1 MDNTILT
8 ALIAAGSACIGALI
22 PSLFSYLGKR
32 REYKN
37 DRKAK
42 LEEIRRKEYY
52 QYIEALQNMVND
64 GNRDN
69 FLSLQ
74 VSTNRLLLFAG
85 PELSKLVNQYYNYV
99 IDKTLRMESLTL
111 EEQTKYQTDI
121 FNAMRGELGVSKK
134 DLENVSLVRAGFN

>member
-32 REYKN
+32 KEYEN
-37 DRKAK
+37 DKKAKMEDVRRKA
-42 LEEIRRKEYY
+42 YY
-52 QYIEALQNMVND
+52 EYIEALQTMINA

-69 FLSLQ
+69 FLLLQ
-74 VSTNRLLLFAG
+74 ASTNKLLLYAG
-85 PELSKLVNQYYNYV
+85 SELSGLINQYYND
-99 IDKTLRMESLTL
+99 IIQKTLQGGPLTL

-121 FNAMRGELGVSKK
+121 INEMRKELGVTKEK
-134 DLENVSLVRAGFN
+134 LDKVSIVRAGF

>member
-32 REYKN
+32 KEYEN
-37 DRKAK
+37 DKKAKMEDVRRKA
-42 LEEIRRKEYY
+42 YY
-52 QYIEALQNMVND
+52 EYIEALQTMINA

-69 FLSLQ
+69 FLLLQ
-74 VSTNRLLLFAG
+74 ASTNKLLLYAG
-85 PELSKLVNQYYNYV
+85 SELSGLINQFFND
-99 IDKTLRMESLTL
+99 IIQKTPQGGPLTL

-121 FNAMRGELGVSKK
+121 FNEMRKELGVTKEK
-134 DLENVSLVRAGFN
+134 LDKVSMVRVGF

>member
-8 ALIAAGSACIGALI
+8 ALIAAGSACLGALI

-37 DRKAK
+37 DRKTK
-42 LEEIRRKEYY
+42 LEEIRRKEYN
-52 QYIEALQNMVND
+52 QYIEALQTMVND
-64 GNRDN
+64 GNRNN

-85 PELSKLVNQYYNYV
+85 PKLSKLVNRYYSH
-99 IDKTLRMESLTL
+99 IIEKTIQGEFLTL
-111 EEQTKYQTDI
+111 AEQTKYQTDI
-121 FNAMRGELGVSKK
+121 FNAMREELGVSKK
-134 DLENVSLVRAGFN
+134 DLENVSLVRADF